1 MEERN
6 VLGEPLQPCSQAP
19 LTGFQRDGLCRPASA
34 DSGNHL
40 VCARV
45 SEEFLDF
52 TRSRGNDL
60 SVLKPGDRW
69 CLCAGRWKEAYEEGV
84 VAQVVPEA
92 TSKAALQFIPATELL
107 LASDGLYEAHRTSP
121 P

>member
-1 MEERN
+1 MQEKN
-6 VLGEPLQPCSQAP
+6 VLDEPLRRCSREP
-19 LTGFQRDGLCRPASA
+19 LTGYRRDGFCRPVSG

-60 SVLKPGDRW
+60 SSLKPGDRW
-69 CLCAGRWKEAYEEGV
+69 CLCAGRWKEAYDEGV

-92 TSKAALQFIPATELL
+92 TSKQALRFLSAEDLL
-107 LASDGLYEAHRTSP
+107 LAADGLYGAHRASRS
-121 P
+121 